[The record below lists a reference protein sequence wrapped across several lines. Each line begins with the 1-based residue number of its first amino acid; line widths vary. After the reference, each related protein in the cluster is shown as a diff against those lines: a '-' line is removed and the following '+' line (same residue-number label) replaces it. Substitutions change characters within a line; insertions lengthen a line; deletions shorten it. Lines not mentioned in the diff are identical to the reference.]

1 MMRSELN
8 LFQDLLN
15 ETHGGSDQCKSKKS
29 LILTCQEQ
37 ILTGD
42 YIPCKQ
48 LGHNSNNWGRIQTM
62 GSGFAQWKL
71 GRVLCTFGGLKQL
84 SDRTQC
90 TVQDFPWGGASVGS
104 HR

>member
-1 MMRSELN
+1 MQKQEEFNHLKFRG
-8 LFQDLLN
+8 
-15 ETHGGSDQCKSKKS
+15 H
-29 LILTCQEQ
+29 LTSRGDDPEQ

-62 GSGFAQWKL
+62 GAGFAQWKL

-90 TVQDFPWGGASVGS
+90 TVQDFLWCGASVGS